1 MILSLNRLI
10 ADPDTSEV
18 DVVGE
23 PTDSDDTTNESV
35 VEQVDDATNNPV
47 GIDTDPS
54 TVGSDDESEDDL
66 DQSLPTGDEASG
78 EHDLSGDC
86 GEEGTTSED
95 AAEKLLATFDAD
107 GDGSLSK
114 DELTAMLDNF
124 WADAELPTGSW
135 TV

>member
-1 MILSLNRLI
+1 
-10 ADPDTSEV
+10 
-18 DVVGE
+18 
-23 PTDSDDTTNESV
+23 
-35 VEQVDDATNNPV
+35 
-47 GIDTDPS
+47 
-54 TVGSDDESEDDL
+54 
-66 DQSLPTGDEASG
+66 
-78 EHDLSGDC
+78 LSGDC